1 MSCKAR
7 LALKNECVGRLLPQC
22 RLPAAGAV
30 EQDFVLCT
38 ITKSFGAGKDMRRNR
53 RSTKKSM
60 VHSAGCRQSALGAL
74 LQNDE
79 FSRAGAQTSTN
90 YFKQAAARSSIAQPT
105 GAGMQEARTP
115 LRHFGDTRDK
125 DIPENL
131 LQARISV
138 GISSRKSPAQDRHK
152 IAEFCFVSG
161 NVSSCIGP
169 DCLAALQLAEPA
181 SVTRRTYMLAA
192 RCANAHA

>member
-30 EQDFVLCT
+30 EQDFVLYT
-38 ITKSFGAGKDMRRNR
+38 ITKSFGAGKAMRRNR

-105 GAGMQEARTP
+105 DAGVHEARTHARQLGDKSDTDIGKTRYRQGSRWASAIEGP
-115 LRHFGDTRDK
+115 CTRQAQNLR
-125 DIPENL
+125 IL
-131 LQARISV
+131 L
-138 GISSRKSPAQDRHK
+138 H
-152 IAEFCFVSG
+152 
-161 NVSSCIGP
+161 
-169 DCLAALQLAEPA
+169 LW
-181 SVTRRTYMLAA
+181 
-192 RCANAHA
+192 